1 MLIARIT
8 LFVLVFPLVAMA
20 APRWVAPLNGV
31 APGTIVIK
39 ARERALYLTYAE
51 GAIRYPV
58 AVPKRGMEWS
68 GWARVVDKQ
77 RRPAWAA
84 PAIVRR
90 DHPEL
95 PDVIPGGDPRNPMGE
110 GAISLDRSE
119 IAIHG
124 TSASMRRSIGS
135 AASYGCIRMLN
146 EDLLDLFGRVTY
158 GTPVLMVR

>member
-1 MLIARIT
+1 MLLIARIIFLCLMPFT
-8 LFVLVFPLVAMA
+8 SFA
-20 APRWVAPLNGV
+20 APRFVAPLSGV

-39 ARERALYLTYAE
+39 AKERALYFSMPQ

-68 GWARVVDKQ
+68 GWARVMDVQ
-77 RRPAWAA
+77 RRPGWAA

-95 PDVIPGGDPRNPMGE
+95 PAMIAGGDPRNPMGE
-110 GAISLDRSE
+110 GAISLDREE

-124 TSASMRRSIGS
+124 TSASMRHSIGS

-146 EDLLDLFGRVTY
+146 EDWLDLAARVGY